1 MRQKRVPMR
10 MCTGCGEMKPKR
22 ELVRVVKAPDV
33 KDENG
38 NVIQAGEVSLDLG
51 VRKPGRGA
59 YVCRSVECLKAARK
73 ARRFE
78 KAFSCKIPDEVYDRM
93 EEEIQP

>member
-1 MRQKRVPMR
+1 MRQKRIPMR

-22 ELVRVVKAPDV
+22 ELVRVVKGPDV

-38 NVIQAGEVSLDLG
+38 NVIQTGEVSLDLSG
-51 VRKPGRGA
+51 RKPGRGT
-59 YVCRSVECLKAARK
+59 YVCKSVECLKAARK

-78 KAFSCKIPDEVYDRM
+78 RAFSCKIPDEVYDRM